1 MEKVIYDLRLNVKY
15 SGCKQQIE
23 LQKGETNARIFRM
36 ELCDGTNPIK
46 LNTISQTAVIRAVK
60 ADGKLI
66 YDTASIK
73 NGKVEYTLT
82 KQDSA
87 AVGKIWYEVQI
98 IDNGK
103 LDDEKK
109 VLYTAQFK
117 AVVKDTA
124 VDDGKITSSDNF
136 SRLDQIIRDNEEWLE
151 QSKNDIDKRTL
162 VYDSE
167 LVLTAASNTTPDK
180 VHSDYYGVDRLTFTS
195 PWFTRDC
202 DFIEIKNES
211 INYICNVTVLD
222 SNGKER
228 QIGQIVTSGTLK
240 VDLNVVNNLTY
251 RIVILGKGPYDA
263 DITKFKFYKY
273 KYISAAIDDVNKKHK
288 EDIDQVYAKHNTDFE
303 TIRQQVIKRVK
314 FYSTVKKFIEE
325 MLKMPSD
332 TSLYIS
338 IHVIRDSVTP
348 ILYVRYIDSEY
359 NDFKYVSDESFYENL
374 SIKDTGVKIGYY
386 YIAAAS
392 EPRTWNYDVL
402 SKIVS
407 VPYTK
412 NEVRELLNAV
422 NQFNV
427 AIVNKLPEDN
437 IDSHTI
443 YFVPK
448 EDKDT
453 SDDYDEYI
461 YLNNKWEHIGN
472 TVIDLSN
479 YVTQQR
485 KIAELSLEKDIT
497 TFELQAK
504 LKESDN
510 YSSDVTQAWLE
521 RFDDDIKPSQ
531 KFKNAIKE
539 ETSGKVDKENGKSL
553 IDDNEIERL
562 KKVNNYDDTN
572 IKKQFNDEI
581 EKLKGTLIEN
591 TASGTEMVI
600 SDSSNM
606 SIQELHLY
614 GKSEQVVTTGAQLFD
629 VNAKLTWNSVFS
641 VDSEG
646 WISAVI
652 PANTGTKDTYYS
664 FNTKKSDLLKPSTT
678 YLAVM
683 EMGTTLDSNINI
695 VGVSPDSGSGNK
707 PQFQGYV
714 NFTKSSVAKCKAI
727 DSFEKSNVMC
737 KGYIQVKPG
746 FAGGQVKFRF
756 SLIEDTS
763 VTIDTFKYESYTGGE
778 PSPSP
783 DYPQEIESVESPTVT
798 ISGKN
803 LYSIFFDGLVEQVT
817 NSGVTYTRN
826 SDGSLSIKGTATGG
840 KSKYTLIDYELS
852 KKIFSKF
859 IGEKYCMKIFGL
871 PSNCYFEIAF
881 SGSSYG
887 EKEKV
892 LLNTLELI
900 EKRYTQ
906 INIPEG
912 VTINTTVY
920 PMLVLGD
927 TITEYE
933 PYKPIQSTTINCN
946 FDGIDDIRDELIVKN
961 DGSNKLIQRLVDLQ
975 NIQPVVQGLYT
986 KDTKAANTDL
996 VYFYARKAPRTL
1008 AKKYGTVKA
1017 SSNKFRWA
1025 SSNIWALDEPYVF
1038 DVYSVEGSENAR
1050 VLLRINKDD
1059 DIDEIFKEGIN
1070 IEYALEEPII
1080 DDYLTPEE
1088 VQEILELNTYKP
1100 TTTIWSDQNVDM
1112 EIKYIAD
1119 PKSYI
1124 DNKFNELASAI
1135 VASASESE

>member
-1 MEKVIYDLRLNVKY
+1 MEKIIYDLRLNVKY

-87 AVGKIWYEVQI
+87 AVGTIWYEVQI

-136 SRLDQIIRDNEEWLE
+136 NRLDQIIRDNEEWLE

-180 VHSDYYGVDRLTFTS
+180 VHSDYYGTYLLTFTS

-211 INYICNVTVLD
+211 INNVCNVTVLD

-228 QIGQIVTSGTLK
+228 QIGQIVASETQK

-251 RIVILGKGPYDA
+251 RIVVSGMGPYDA

-273 KYISAAIDDVNKKHK
+273 KSISAAIDDVNKKHK

-332 TSLYIS
+332 TSLYTS

-374 SIKDTGVKIGYY
+374 SVKDTGVKIGYY
-386 YIAAAS
+386 YIAAVS

-412 NEVRELLNAV
+412 TEVRELLNAV

-427 AIVNKLPEDN
+427 AIVNKLPEEN

-479 YVTQQR
+479 YVTRQR

-497 TFELQAK
+497 ASELQAK

-521 RFDDDIKPSQ
+521 RFDDDIKLSQ

-591 TASGTEMVI
+591 TVSGTEMI
-600 SDSSNM
+600 LNDGSNM
-606 SIQELHLY
+606 PIQELHLF
-614 GKSEQVVTTGAQLFD
+614 GRTEQKTTKGIQLLNLKD
-629 VNAKLTWNSVFS
+629 AK
-641 VDSEG
+641 G
-646 WISAVI
+646 G
-652 PANTGTKDTYYS
+652 TGD
-664 FNTKKSDLLKPSTT
+664 
-678 YLAVM
+678 
-683 EMGTTLDSNINI
+683 
-695 VGVSPDSGSGNK
+695 
-707 PQFQGYV
+707 
-714 NFTKSSVAKCKAI
+714 
-727 DSFEKSNVMC
+727 
-737 KGYIQVKPG
+737 
-746 FAGGQVKFRF
+746 
-756 SLIEDTS
+756 
-763 VTIDTFKYESYTGGE
+763 
-778 PSPSP
+778 
-783 DYPQEIESVESPTVT
+783 
-798 ISGKN
+798 
-803 LYSIFFDGLVEQVT
+803 
-817 NSGVTYTRN
+817 GVTYTPN
-826 SDGSLSIKGTATGG
+826 GDGSFKKTGTATGQIGNIWLKGGYYSDWENRTPIITLEVG
-840 KSKYTLIDYELS
+840 KSYYIKDCA
-852 KKIFSKF
+852 IFQGQTNIASGSGYVINVTK
-859 IGEKYCMKIFGL
+859 EKY
-871 PSNCYFEIAF
+871 
-881 SGSSYG
+881 
-887 EKEKV
+887 
-892 LLNTLELI
+892 
-900 EKRYTQ
+900 
-906 INIPEG
+906 PEG
-912 VTINTTVY
+912 IKITGIRNTEFTLNKTYNEVIYPIIAESSTAVDWEEYTGGQPSPNPEYKQEIKSVVNPVIKIAGKNLLDCSNKDFSTKCYINATATILGRTLQNNSELGYCLPVAQGVYNISASTEFKAVFCNEKLDENKNGTKNIKGVVTTNAKA
-920 PMLVLGD
+920 
-927 TITEYE
+927 TIEAKTDGYIYVCNSLDFYKNEKNLMISKIETNEYE
-933 PYKPIQSTTINCN
+933 PYKPIQSVTINCN
-946 FDGIDDIRDELIVKN
+946 FDRIDDIQDELIVEN

-975 NIQPVVQGLYT
+975 NIQPVIQGLYT

-996 VYFYARKAPRTL
+996 VYFYVKKAPRAL

-1025 SSNIWALDEPYVF
+1025 SSNIWAIDEPYVF
-1038 DVYSVEGSENAR
+1038 DVYSTENSDNVR
-1050 VLLRINKDD
+1050 VLFRIKKDD
-1059 DIDEIFKEGIN
+1059 DIDEILKAGIN
-1070 IEYALEEPII
+1070 IEYALEEQIVVE
-1080 DDYLTPEE
+1080 DYLSPEE
-1088 VQEILELNTYKP
+1088 AQEILELNTYKP

>member
-1 MEKVIYDLRLNVKY
+1 MEKVIYDLRLNIKHA
-15 SGCKQQIE
+15 GCKQQIE
-23 LQKGETNARIFRM
+23 LKKGESNARVFRI
-36 ELCDGTNPIK
+36 ELSDGTEPIK
-46 LNTISQTAVIRAVK
+46 LNAIDHTAVIRGLK
-60 ADGKLI
+60 ADHTII
-66 YDTASIK
+66 YNTASI
-73 NGKVEYTLT
+73 NEGKAEYTLGV
-82 KQDSA
+82 QDTA
-87 AVGKIWYEVQI
+87 AVGTTWYEVQI
-98 IDNGK
+98 IDSGHSDN
-103 LDDEKK
+103 EKK

-117 AVVKDTA
+117 AVVSDEV
-124 VDDGKITSSDNF
+124 VDEETITSSDSFN
-136 SRLDQIIRDNEEWLE
+136 RLETIINNNQSWLE
-151 QSKNDIDKRTL
+151 QAREDIDYRTL

-180 VHSDYYGVDRLTFTS
+180 VHSDYYGTYLLTFTS

-211 INYICNVTVLD
+211 INNVCNVTVLD

-228 QIGQIVTSGTLK
+228 QIGQIVASETQK
-240 VDLNVVNNLTY
+240 VDLNVVNKLTY
-251 RIVILGKGPYDA
+251 RIVVSGMGPYDA

-332 TSLYIS
+332 TSLYTS

-374 SIKDTGVKIGYY
+374 SVKDTGVKIGYY
-386 YIAAAS
+386 YIAAVS

-412 NEVRELLNAV
+412 TEVRELLNAV

-427 AIVNKLPEDN
+427 AIVNKLPEEN

-479 YVTQQR
+479 YVTRQR

-497 TFELQAK
+497 ASELQAK

-521 RFDDDIKPSQ
+521 RFDDDIKLSQ

-591 TASGTEMVI
+591 TVSGTEI
-600 SDSSNM
+600 NLTDSSDMN
-606 SIQELHLY
+606 IQELHLF
-614 GKSEQVVTTGAQLFD
+614 GRTEQKTTKGIQLLNLKD
-629 VNAKLTWNSVFS
+629 AK
-641 VDSEG
+641 G
-646 WISAVI
+646 
-652 PANTGTKDTYYS
+652 GTD
-664 FNTKKSDLLKPSTT
+664 D
-678 YLAVM
+678 
-683 EMGTTLDSNINI
+683 
-695 VGVSPDSGSGNK
+695 
-707 PQFQGYV
+707 
-714 NFTKSSVAKCKAI
+714 
-727 DSFEKSNVMC
+727 
-737 KGYIQVKPG
+737 
-746 FAGGQVKFRF
+746 
-756 SLIEDTS
+756 
-763 VTIDTFKYESYTGGE
+763 
-778 PSPSP
+778 
-783 DYPQEIESVESPTVT
+783 
-798 ISGKN
+798 
-803 LYSIFFDGLVEQVT
+803 
-817 NSGVTYTRN
+817 GVTYTPN
-826 SDGSLSIKGTATGG
+826 GDGSFKRTGTATGQAGNIWLKGYYYSDWENRTPIITLGVG
-840 KSKYTLIDYELS
+840 KSYYIKDCAIFQGQTLILSSERGSVINVTEEKYPEGIKITGIRNTGFTLNKTYNEVIYPIIAESSTAVDWEEYTGGQPSPNPEYKQEIKSVVNPIVSVAGKNILMPSIPNYSSNATITIQDRVENKIKIKVNKLSTTNTTYIVVTIPITRMIKKIKPNTKYTIILKNPSNITHT
-852 KKIFSKF
+852 F
-859 IGEKYCMKIFGL
+859 IGLADGGNRITNTVKLTDNRVVLTTISDINNYSTKSPLIFYLTGSAIENATIGFDDIAVYEGEY
-871 PSNCYFEIAF
+871 SNAEI
-881 SGSSYG
+881 
-887 EKEKV
+887 
-892 LLNTLELI
+892 
-900 EKRYTQ
+900 
-906 INIPEG
+906 
-912 VTINTTVY
+912 
-920 PMLVLGD
+920 
-927 TITEYE
+927 E
-933 PYKPIQSTTINCN
+933 PYKPIQSVTINCN
-946 FDGIDDIRDELIVKN
+946 FDRIDDIQDELIVEN

-975 NIQPVVQGLYT
+975 NIQPVIQGLYT

-996 VYFYARKAPRTL
+996 VYFYVKKAPRAL

-1025 SSNIWALDEPYVF
+1025 SSNIWAIDEPYVF
-1038 DVYSVEGSENAR
+1038 DVYSTENSDNVR
-1050 VLLRINKDD
+1050 VLFRIKKDD
-1059 DIDEIFKEGIN
+1059 DIDEILKAGIN
-1070 IEYALEEPII
+1070 IEYALEEQIVVE
-1080 DDYLTPEE
+1080 DYLSPEE
-1088 VQEILELNTYKP
+1088 AQEILELNTYKP